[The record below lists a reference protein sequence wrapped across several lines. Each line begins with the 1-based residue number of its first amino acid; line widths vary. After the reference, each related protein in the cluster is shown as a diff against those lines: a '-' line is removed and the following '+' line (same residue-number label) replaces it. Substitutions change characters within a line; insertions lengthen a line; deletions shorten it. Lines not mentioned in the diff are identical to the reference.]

1 MVAWKTT
8 RRAVLLASGG
18 TVAAGV
24 FARKSH
30 AGESRAFADAL
41 VSDVTK
47 ALPPIGITDATG
59 AAKTLADFAGKPA
72 LLNLWATWCTP
83 CVAEMPDLDRL
94 AKVLAGEWA
103 VLPLSSD
110 RSGAPVVQAF
120 YTSHDIAHLPVLL
133 DRNGEVMH
141 SLAVRGIP
149 TTIVVGADGRE
160 RGRLEGAVEWTAP
173 ESISKL
179 RAMVG

>member
-1 MVAWKTT
+1 MVAWKMT

-47 ALPPIGITDATG
+47 PLPLIGFTDAAGT
-59 AAKTLADFAGKPA
+59 AKTLADFAGKPA
-72 LLNLWATWCTP
+72 LLNLWATWCVP

-94 AKVLAGEWA
+94 AKLLAGDWA

-110 RSGAPVVQAF
+110 RSGAPVVAAF
-120 YTSHDIAHLPVLL
+120 YKAHDIAHLPLLL
-133 DRNGEVMH
+133 DPRGAAMH

-149 TTIVVGADGRE
+149 TTIVVGADGQE
-160 RGRLEGAVEWTAP
+160 RGRLEGAVDWTAP

-179 RAMVG
+179 RALVG